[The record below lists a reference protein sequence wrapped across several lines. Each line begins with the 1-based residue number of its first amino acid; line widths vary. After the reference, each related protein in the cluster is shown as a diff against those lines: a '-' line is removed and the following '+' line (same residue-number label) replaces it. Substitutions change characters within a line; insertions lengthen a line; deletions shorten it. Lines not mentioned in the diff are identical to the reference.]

1 MKYYLNRAAFTTAT
15 TTVLFVGIALEAP
28 PVEAAHLVL
37 TPTGFESPVMEDFTP
52 SAEFNQVS
60 SLSGWI
66 SDPLELP
73 SFNLL
78 EASRFSE
85 SLDQVQL
92 SITPLSEP
100 ATAFSLL
107 ALGALGVSS
116 ALNIP
121 VWRNLKRRILFMRRR
136 SRVNLKTLPA
146 QVYLIAAT
154 FVFLCAT
161 LTLISAIVAY
171 GLLEAGFK
179 RVFSGKTRVRL

>member
-37 TPTGFESPVMEDFTP
+37 TSTGSERSIMPDHTSTSGFD
-52 SAEFNQVS
+52 QVLFLPNWKS
-60 SLSGWI
+60 ET
-66 SDPLELP
+66 LELLP
-73 SFNLL
+73 VNLL
-78 EASRFSE
+78 EANPVNPN
-85 SLDQVQL
+85 LDQVQQSL
-92 SITPLSEP
+92 TQLSEP

-107 ALGALGVSS
+107 ALGALGVGS

-121 VWRNLKRRILFMRRR
+121 WWRKLRRIRL
-136 SRVNLKTLPA
+136 NLRTLRA
-146 QVYLIAAT
+146 QVSLIAAT

-161 LTLISAIVAY
+161 LSLISAIIAY

-179 RVFSGKTRVRL
+179 RVFSRKSKARF

>member
-28 PVEAAHLVL
+28 PVEAADLVL
-37 TPTGFESPVMEDFTP
+37 TSTGFEPLVMGDHTSTSGFD
-52 SAEFNQVS
+52 QVLSFS
-60 SLSGWI
+60 SWT

-73 SFNLL
+73 PLNLL
-78 EASRFSE
+78 EVNPVQE
-85 SLDQVQL
+85 NLDQVQL
-92 SITPLSEP
+92 SITQLSEP

-107 ALGALGVSS
+107 ALGAIGVSS

-121 VWRNLKRRILFMRRR
+121 LRRHLRR
-136 SRVNLKTLPA
+136 SLVNLKTLRT
-146 QVYLIAAT
+146 QVSLIAAT

-161 LTLISAIVAY
+161 LSLISAIIAY

-179 RVFSGKTRVRL
+179 RVFSRKPQARL